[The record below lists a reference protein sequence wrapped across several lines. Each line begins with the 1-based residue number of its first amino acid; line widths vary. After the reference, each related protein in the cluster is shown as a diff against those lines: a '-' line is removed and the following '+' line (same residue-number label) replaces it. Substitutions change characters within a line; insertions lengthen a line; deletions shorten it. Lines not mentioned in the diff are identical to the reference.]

1 MRRRQDPFDKPWVI
15 IAAVVGIIAV
25 LIIALA
31 FFMNGGLGGSA
42 ASPGK
47 SASPSGGSA
56 TPLPTIAVGVAPSV
70 IKTQVP
76 VTLPAEGVFVKVSYI
91 GSFSGRY
98 GMAGNLQTVRNS
110 GDRVFVI
117 DNATGTILADFH
129 KEDSSSRHDLTVEI
143 WKDGKAQKTA
153 TNTSGYGEVN
163 ISYAV

>member
-31 FFMNGGLGGSA
+31 FFMNGGLGGPA
-42 ASPGK
+42 ASSGQT
-47 SASPSGGSA
+47 ASPGSA
-56 TPLPTIAVGVAPSV
+56 TPLPTIALGVAPSV

-98 GMAGNLQTVRNS
+98 GMTGDLQTVRNS

-117 DNATGTILADFH
+117 TNATGTILADFH

-163 ISYAV
+163 ITYMV